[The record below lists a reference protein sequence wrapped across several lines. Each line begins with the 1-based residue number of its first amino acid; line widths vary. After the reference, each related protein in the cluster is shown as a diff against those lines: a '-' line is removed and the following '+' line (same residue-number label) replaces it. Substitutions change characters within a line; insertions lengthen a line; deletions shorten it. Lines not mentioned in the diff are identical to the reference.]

1 MKVGGKR
8 RLEIPS
14 KLAYGASEVGPIP
27 ANQDLSFDLEV
38 IYAEKEN
45 DLSLEKRVGGYAVAL
60 VVPLVVLLIVYGF
73 ILSN

>member
-8 RLEIPS
+8 RLDIPS

-27 ANQDLSFDLEV
+27 AGQDLSFDLEV

-45 DLSLEKRVGGYAVAL
+45 DLSVGKRVGGYAVAL
-60 VVPLVVLLIVYGF
+60 VVPLVVVLTVYSF
-73 ILSN
+73 IMSN